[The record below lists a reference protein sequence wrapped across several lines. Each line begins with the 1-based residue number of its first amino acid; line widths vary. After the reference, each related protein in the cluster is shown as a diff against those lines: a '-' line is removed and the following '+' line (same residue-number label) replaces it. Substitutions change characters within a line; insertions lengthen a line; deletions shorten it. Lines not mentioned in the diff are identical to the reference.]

1 MRCARGLRGTPG
13 NWDYPR
19 QLIRLI
25 NEERGFPR
33 SLFPSYYERMRI
45 DAHQRFWSLN
55 RFSYSWMPEGESRLK
70 RNFLPEDLAPILE
83 DARMDGTVAVQAT
96 TDIAETHW
104 LLELAKENAFIKGV
118 VGWVDLTAP
127 QLGQTL
133 DELQR
138 KPHFKGVR
146 HPVHDEED
154 ARWILRDDV
163 VAGLGELARRGIP
176 YDLLI
181 RPMHLPLIPM
191 LAERVP
197 GLRMVID
204 HAAKPLVAGHELK
217 GWAED
222 LELAAQIPDM
232 HCKLS
237 GLVTEADPQAWT
249 AADLKPYLTH
259 ALSVFGPERCMF
271 GSDWPVCLL
280 AARWKQVLAAFTQAL
295 GPLPQAVRDQLMGD
309 TAVAFY
315 NLKRSINV

>member
-1 MRCARGLRGTPG
+1 
-13 NWDYPR
+13 
-19 QLIRLI
+19 
-25 NEERGFPR
+25 
-33 SLFPSYYERMRI
+33 MRI
-45 DAHQRFWSLN
+45 DAHQHFWSLDK
-55 RFSYSWMPEGESRLK
+55 FAYSWMPEGESRLK

-83 DARMDGTVAVQAT
+83 DARMDGTVVVQAT
-96 TDIAETHW
+96 TDIAETRW
-104 LLELAKENAFIKGV
+104 LLELAEEHAFIKGV
-118 VGWVDLTAP
+118 VGWVDLTGP

-138 KPHFKGVR
+138 NPHFKGVR

-154 ARWILRDDV
+154 TRWILRDDV
-163 VAGLGELARRGIP
+163 VAGLGELARRNIP

-181 RPMHLPLIPM
+181 RPTHLPLIPI
-191 LAERVP
+191 LAERMP

-222 LELAAQIPDM
+222 LEFAAQIPHL

-249 AADLKPYLTH
+249 AADLQPYLAH
-259 ALSVFGPERCMF
+259 ALSVFGPGRCMF

-295 GPLPQAVRDQLMGD
+295 GPLPQTVRDQLMGD

-315 NLKRSINV
+315 SL